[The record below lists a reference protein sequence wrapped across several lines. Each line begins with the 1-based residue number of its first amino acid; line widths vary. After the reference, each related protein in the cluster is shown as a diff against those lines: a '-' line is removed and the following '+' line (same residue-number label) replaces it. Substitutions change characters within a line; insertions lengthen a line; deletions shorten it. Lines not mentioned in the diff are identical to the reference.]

1 MKLSKKS
8 SCGVFILLFIVM
20 ALVYFVGTKKN
31 NVLYV
36 WPLWGI
42 GNRLRTLR
50 VCFAIS
56 KYMKKEMVIIEHEDE
71 GFKGSI
77 SKIFG
82 LPFKT
87 VSLKYFLTVIS
98 PLQNVPVVNY
108 TEQCANRLSY
118 DILSKHKNTSVC
130 FKGCEIR
137 FDSDNLNFVND
148 RSLYSYIHFTP
159 PTVSIDKVLH
169 EIRTKS
175 AIGVHIRQGNVNDWE
190 RGFFFNDEWRGISKK
205 EPESAPLMCCFEDKS
220 KNLSACTSN
229 VTYLERYIKKMK
241 TFPNDTTFFIC
252 SDRPGCMLYLHQL
265 FPNRIISNSLA
276 IETKLIDTMRGVY
289 DFYCLS
295 QCTKIIA
302 TDVSTFCDE
311 ARRIGNIP
319 VESIQRKG

>member
-1 MKLSKKS
+1 MKFSKKMYG
-8 SCGVFILLFIVM
+8 CIVLFLVCFVFIKLM
-20 ALVYFVGTKKN
+20 NKKN
-31 NVLYV
+31 LLYV

-56 KYMKKEMVIIEHEDE
+56 KYMGKEMVIIEHEDE

-87 VSLKYFLTVIS
+87 VSLMYFINVIA
-98 PLQNVPVVNY
+98 PTYNVPVLDYN
-108 TEQCANRLSY
+108 EECANKLNF
-118 DILSKHKNTSVC
+118 DILSKHQNSSVC
-130 FKGCEIR
+130 IKGCEIR
-137 FDSDNLNFVND
+137 FDGDTLDFVND
-148 RSLYSYIHFTP
+148 RSLYTHIHFNP
-159 PTVSIDKVLH
+159 PVGEITKILE
-169 EIRTKS
+169 EIRNKS

-190 RGFFFNDEWRGISKK
+190 RGFFFNDEWKDISTK
-205 EPESAPLMCCFEDKS
+205 EPESAPLMCCFEDNT

-241 TFPNDTTFFIC
+241 TFPNHTTFFIC

-265 FPNRIISNSLA
+265 FPNRILSTSLT
-276 IETKLIDTMRGVY
+276 IETKLIDTMKGVY
-289 DFYCLS
+289 DLYCLS
-295 QCTKIIA
+295 QCSRVIA